1 PRGRRPLDHRR
12 RLPHRARRHHR
23 HGGAH
28 SLYRSGRGGY
38 PGHSRR
44 ARAVADEGA
53 DRARALLL
61 PAGVRGTRAD
71 AEHHGAADVD
81 PADARHRG
89 DRDRRRTGWRAR
101 HHRRDSNRGRGA
113 CACARGSRARVP
125 ARDWSR
131 LTMAIACPDCG
142 TIQTVPVL
150 SLGDA
155 AICPTCDHHLERT
168 AGRSMVAA
176 FSCAF
181 SVFILLFP
189 ANLLPLMSVTMLS
202 VRHTSHLASG
212 VGMLWN
218 THWVVI
224 AALVGMFAVVL
235 PFIRFGLLS
244 LVLGCVLTRYRPAW
258 LGWGFRWTLALDA
271 WAMPDVFLIGC
282 AVGYSRVRANLP
294 VTIEWG
300 GICFIAAA
308 LLSMLSRAS
317 LDRRTAW
324 RTIAPER
331 QLDEQVPAISCT
343 ICDLVVPAD
352 AEGTPCSRCGQTLG
366 ARKPDTL
373 IRTTALVI
381 AGAALY
387 IPANIFPMSTA
398 LQLGQLVPHRII
410 DGVRELI
417 SAGLWPLAILI
428 TCTS

>member
-1 PRGRRPLDHRR
+1 
-12 RLPHRARRHHR
+12 
-23 HGGAH
+23 
-28 SLYRSGRGGY
+28 
-38 PGHSRR
+38 
-44 ARAVADEGA
+44 
-53 DRARALLL
+53 
-61 PAGVRGTRAD
+61 
-71 AEHHGAADVD
+71 
-81 PADARHRG
+81 
-89 DRDRRRTGWRAR
+89 
-101 HHRRDSNRGRGA
+101 
-113 CACARGSRARVP
+113 
-125 ARDWSR
+125 
-131 LTMAIACPDCG
+131 
-142 TIQTVPVL
+142 
-150 SLGDA
+150 
-155 AICPTCDHHLERT
+155 
-168 AGRSMVAA
+168 
-176 FSCAF
+176 F
-181 SVFILLFP
+181 
-189 ANLLPLMSVTMLS
+189 
-202 VRHTSHLASG
+202 
-212 VGMLWN
+212 
-218 THWVVI
+218 
-224 AALVGMFAVVL
+224 VGMFAVVL

-387 IPANIFPMSTA
+387 IPAYIFPMSTA
-398 LQLGQLVPHRII
+398 LQMGQLVPHRIS

-428 TCTS
+428 TCTSIAIPLLKLVGLGWFVVSVHRRSRSHLVFKTKLYRLIDEVGRWSCIDVFTIAVFLPLLHFDSLASTRADTGAAAFILVVTLTMIASRTLDPRLLWDMSC

>member
-1 PRGRRPLDHRR
+1 
-12 RLPHRARRHHR
+12 
-23 HGGAH
+23 
-28 SLYRSGRGGY
+28 
-38 PGHSRR
+38 
-44 ARAVADEGA
+44 
-53 DRARALLL
+53 
-61 PAGVRGTRAD
+61 
-71 AEHHGAADVD
+71 
-81 PADARHRG
+81 
-89 DRDRRRTGWRAR
+89 
-101 HHRRDSNRGRGA
+101 
-113 CACARGSRARVP
+113 
-125 ARDWSR
+125 
-131 LTMAIACPDCG
+131 MAIACPDCG

-398 LQLGQLVPHRII
+398 LQMGQLVPHRII

-428 TCTS
+428 TCTSIAIPLLKLVGLGWFVVSVHRRSRSHLVFKTKLYRLIDEVGRWSCIDVFTIAVFLPLLHFDSLASTRADTGAAAFILVVTLTMIASRTFDPRLLWDMAR